1 MRVLLVNLQGADT
14 GRVVNG
20 RVLEAA
26 HLLPTRLREIEEFD
40 INLDMMARDLLL
52 IPLVNR

>member
-1 MRVLLVNLQGADT
+1 VLLVNLQGADA

-26 HLLPTRLREIEEFD
+26 YLLPARLREIEEFD

-52 IPLVNR
+52 LPLVNR